1 MAHVETLRPGFPS
14 PPPSSKRSRP
24 ALLVATF
31 QRLAAPEGFDLAFAA
46 FRRERDEAER
56 IRALRSVPPPAPKDC
71 PAVEQMVAL
80 ARSYPP
86 TVVSV
91 RRTLPPMVAPPIAA

>member
-1 MAHVETLRPGFPS
+1 MAHVETLRPGFLS
-14 PPPSSKRSRP
+14 PPRSSKRFRP
-24 ALLVATF
+24 ALLIATF
-31 QRLAAPEGFDLAFAA
+31 QRLAAPEGFDAAFAA

-56 IRALRSVPPPAPKDC
+56 IRALRSVPPPSPKDC
-71 PAVEQMVAL
+71 PAVEQMVAW

-91 RRTLPPMVAPPIAA
+91 RRTLPPITASSIAA